1 MSVYCLD
8 CVHKNHEIMNSHFAA
23 LAEKESALAEEDEP
37 PSRRFMEK
45 NGSADAPH
53 PTSSVIDALI
63 ARVKSVFT
71 GKQDSSLKEA
81 IEEVLVEHE
90 EESGALPAEERVM
103 LQNVLAFSD
112 KNVGDIMVPRGDIL
126 AVSSDVALDDL
137 KKHILEQRHTRV
149 PVYKESLDHVEGF
162 IHIKDLFPMIAGDA
176 PFNLTAVIRPMLFVP
191 PSMPI
196 IDLLVK
202 MRRLGSHM
210 AIVVDEHGGT
220 DGLVTLEDLFEEI
233 VGDIQDEHDEEE
245 HKRQFVRIS
254 AHVVDADARILIETL
269 ERDIGLQL
277 MDKESE
283 EEQDFETLGGLVFF
297 ELGRVPSKGEK
308 VKHRSGLTFEILEAD
323 PRRIAKIR
331 IHGVP

>member
-1 MSVYCLD
+1 M
-8 CVHKNHEIMNSHFAA
+8 AA
-23 LAEKESALAEEDEP
+23 LSDEEEP
-37 PSRRFMEK
+37 PSQTKSTR
-45 NGSADAPH
+45 SSTPDAIQSP
-53 PTSSVIDALI
+53 SVVDALV
-63 ARVKSVFT
+63 ARVKSLFAP
-71 GKQDSSLKEA
+71 KQDSSLKEA

-90 EESGALPAEERVM
+90 EEAGEIPAEEKVM

-112 KNVGDIMVPRGDIL
+112 MTVGDIMVPRGDIV
-126 AVSSDVALDDL
+126 AVPNDVTIDDL
-137 KKHILEQRHTRV
+137 KSHILEERHTRI

-162 IHIKDLFPMIAGDA
+162 LHIKDLFPMIAGDA
-176 PFNLTAVIRPMLFVP
+176 PFHLAAVLRPMLFVP

-254 AHVVDADARILIETL
+254 AHVVDANARITIDTL
-269 ERDIGLQL
+269 ERDLGLQIISAA
-277 MDKESE
+277 DE
-283 EEQDFETLGGLVFF
+283 EEQDFETLGGLIFF
-297 ELGRVPSKGEK
+297 ELGRVPAKGEK
-308 VKHRSGLTFEILEAD
+308 IRHSSGLTFEILEAD
-323 PRRIAKIR
+323 PRRIFKVR